1 MPCNSFTSRSYT
13 GRVMTTEMLMDSGSC
28 DTDCPPVMSLPVGD
42 DQPFDSES
50 TGSSE
55 DADLVPIH
63 SGEDWVAQLDDDLS
77 QPTAVAGDSF
87 RISALQRED
96 PNCITLHQWMLE
108 KHFPPWTVTRDFR
121 PDVSGV
127 AVNVP

>member
-1 MPCNSFTSRSYT
+1 MLPAVAMCIQFRSYLCGAKFT
-13 GRVMTTEMLMDSGSC
+13 LRTDHKSLVWLHRFK
-28 DTDCPPVMSLPVGD
+28 DTPDCPPVVSLPVSD

-55 DADLVPIH
+55 DAELVPIH

-96 PNCITLHQWMLE
+96 PNCITLHTWISSWE
-108 KHFPPWTVTRDFR
+108 FPSWNEVK
-121 PDVSGV
+121 V
-127 AVNVP
+127 

>member
-1 MPCNSFTSRSYT
+1 
-13 GRVMTTEMLMDSGSC
+13 MDSPGLLRHRADSS
-28 DTDCPPVMSLPVGD
+28 PHRIVHRSSHFLSVMMSRLT
-42 DQPFDSES
+42 QES

-77 QPTAVAGDSF
+77 QPSAVAGDSF

-96 PNCITLHQWMLE
+96 LNCITLHTWISSGE
-108 KHFPPWTVTRDFR
+108 FPSWNEVKGLYPGT
-121 PDVSGV
+121 SL
-127 AVNVP
+127 AMASS